1 MPNSGRTRVERAD
14 YELGHGSRLR
24 VPSNCTDPAGAEETS
39 QTSVGD
45 DRPTGTILAQP
56 DLVQADDQSPGRS
69 AQGDSGSVEPPE
81 ELGDTRVLPG
91 AGATEVDCVEALR
104 RSILAQG
111 FSEKVADTAAEGH
124 RESTR
129 RVYGARA
136 SHFARWCT
144 ARAVDPYTAPLVL
157 ANLDDGS
164 SADLDTRGRLAP
176 KRVATWRR
184 GRKIKG
190 FYF

>member
-1 MPNSGRTRVERAD
+1 MDPPQVDVRVPVAGLGASVCGHVRLGEECPTPGILLPGSGSPGQRVERAD

-24 VPSNCTDPAGAEETS
+24 VPSDRTDPAGAEETS

-81 ELGDTRVLPG
+81 ELGDTQVLPV
-91 AGATEVDCVEALR
+91 AGATKVDCVEALR

-111 FSEKVADTAAEGH
+111 FSEKVADT
-124 RESTR
+124 S
-129 RVYGARA
+129 
-136 SHFARWCT
+136 
-144 ARAVDPYTAPLVL
+144 
-157 ANLDDGS
+157 
-164 SADLDTRGRLAP
+164 
-176 KRVATWRR
+176 
-184 GRKIKG
+184 
-190 FYF
+190 